1 MEKRS
6 SNVDNSKRNR
16 IILVSAIAVLGV
28 LLIKLFSKEVT
39 VNPLDAFLRGLI
51 YSVVIYFLLV
61 WALKFQVT
69 LYSLL
74 FIIPQSV
81 FFVLTQYY
89 FLEFFFFRRIG
100 RLYEVLI
107 LIIILGLMF
116 VGTYVSFLMANVFN
130 VATIKEIPLI
140 QAARTASYVISIV
153 SSYFITFALM
163 DSGINIFISLPLLL
177 LSYFLIVLFHL
188 RHSDVE
194 HDRIGVLSFFITASM
209 FIGIFSTIFL
219 TSQHIV
225 ASLIPSAILYIEV
238 GILMNKS
245 KNLLSR
251 MDLFIYTITILSVFV
266 LNFIV
271 S

>member
-1 MEKRS
+1 MEKRT
-6 SNVDNSKRNR
+6 NVVDNSKRGR
-16 IILVSAIAVLGV
+16 IILAAAITILGV
-28 LLIKLFSKEVT
+28 LFIKLFSKELT
-39 VNPLDAFLRGLI
+39 VNPLDAFLRGLG
-51 YSVVIYFLLV
+51 YSVLVYLLLV

-81 FFVLTQYY
+81 LFFLTQYY

-100 RLYEVLI
+100 RLYEILI
-107 LIIILGLMF
+107 LMVILVFMF
-116 VGTYVSFLMANVFN
+116 VGTYISFLMANVFN

-140 QAARTASYVISIV
+140 QAGRTASYVLSIV
-153 SSYFITFALM
+153 SSYFITYALM
-163 DSGINIFISLPLLL
+163 DSGINIFVYLPILLI
-177 LSYFLIVLFHL
+177 SYFLIVLFHL

-194 HDRIGVLSFFITASM
+194 HDRIGVLSIFITTSM

-219 TSQHIV
+219 HSQHIV

-238 GILMNKS
+238 GILMNKTR
-245 KNLLSR
+245 NLLSK
-251 MDLFIYTITILSVFV
+251 MDLMIYTITILTVFV